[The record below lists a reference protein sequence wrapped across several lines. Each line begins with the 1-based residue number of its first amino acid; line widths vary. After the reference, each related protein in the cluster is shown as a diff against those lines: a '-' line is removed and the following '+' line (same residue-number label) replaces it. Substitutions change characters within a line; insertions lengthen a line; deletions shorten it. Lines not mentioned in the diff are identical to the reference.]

1 MFDTLWYGGDYNP
14 EQWAPDVWDD
24 DVRLMQ
30 RAGVTV
36 ATVGVFSWAKLEP
49 ADGEFDFAWLD
60 DVIDRLH
67 AGGVAVDLATA
78 TAAPPPWLV
87 REHPDVLPVM
97 ADGTVLGVGSR
108 QHYSPS
114 SATYRRYAAR
124 LAERIVHRYADHP
137 AVIAWHVNNEY
148 GCHVPRCY
156 SDESAVAFR
165 AWLAERYGDIET
177 LNDAWG
183 TAFWS
188 QHYASFEEVMP
199 PRAAPASINPTQQLD
214 FDRFSSDALLALHVM
229 ESEIIRARSDKPI
242 TTNFMG
248 FFKAA
253 DYWAWAQHVDFVTD
267 DAYPD
272 PADPRAIPY
281 AAAVR
286 DIMRSLAGDKPWI
299 LMEQA
304 TSAVNWRPRNAP
316 KPVGGFRR
324 LSLQSIARG
333 ADGIMQFQWR
343 QSVRGS
349 EKFHSAMVPHA
360 GEDTRIFREVCA
372 LGEELARLTD
382 VIGTRVPSR
391 VAVMFDWDSWWALEQ
406 TDTPAR
412 VSYVHAVLA
421 WHHALWRAGVTV
433 DFASRSS
440 SLDSYDLVIVPSMQV
455 VTPEVQE
462 RVAAA
467 RERGATVLVTY
478 QSAILDLGLG
488 VLPGGYLGSWASMLG
503 VRVEEFAPFA
513 HPDQYFDAPS
523 TVPGSAVEG
532 ALAGDIEGWSEV
544 VHADAAEVLATFTEG
559 LAAGG
564 PAITRRAPSEGAGAA
579 WYVATQ
585 PSDAL
590 ADAVVARLLADSGV
604 TPVATSASPEV
615 EAVRR
620 GEKLFLINHGAT
632 AAEVE
637 WDGGAA
643 TLEPGEVRVVAS
655 A

>member
-1 MFDTLWYGGDYNP
+1 MFDSLWYGGDYNP
-14 EQWAPDVWDD
+14 EQWTPDVWDE

-36 ATVGVFSWAKLEP
+36 ATVAVFSWARLEP

-60 DVIDRLH
+60 DVLDRLH
-67 AGGVAVDLATA
+67 AGGIGVDLATA

-114 SATYRRYAAR
+114 SATYRTYAAR
-124 LAERIVHRYADHP
+124 LATRIVDRYADHP

-148 GCHVPRCY
+148 GCHVPRCW
-156 SDESAVAFR
+156 SDESAGAFR
-165 AWLAERYGDIET
+165 VWLAERYGDIET

-188 QHYASFEEVMP
+188 QHYASFDEVMP
-199 PRAAPASINPTQQLD
+199 PRAAPASINPTEQLD
-214 FDRFSSDALLALHVM
+214 FDRFSSDALLALHRM
-229 ESEIIRARSDKPI
+229 ECDIIRARSDKPI

-248 FFKAA
+248 FFKPV
-253 DYWAWAQHVDFVTD
+253 DYWRWAQHVDFVTD

-272 PADPRAIPY
+272 PADPRAIPF

-286 DIMRSLAGDKPWI
+286 DLMRSLAGDKPWL

-316 KPVGGFRR
+316 KPAGMFRR

-360 GEDTRIFREVCA
+360 GEDTRIYREVCA
-372 LGEELARLTD
+372 LGEELAGLTS
-382 VIGTRVPSR
+382 VIGSRVPAST
-391 VAVMFDWDSWWALEQ
+391 AILFDWDSWWAVEQ

-412 VSYVHAVLA
+412 VSYLQSVLA
-421 WHHALWRAGVTV
+421 WHGALYRAGVTV
-433 DFASRSS
+433 DFASKDS
-440 SLDSYDLVIVPSMQV
+440 SLDGYDLVIVPTMQV
-455 VTPEVQE
+455 VTPEVQQ

-478 QSAILDLGLG
+478 QSAILDEGLG
-488 VLPGGYLGSWASMLG
+488 VLPGGYLGSWQELLG
-503 VRVEEFAPFA
+503 VRVEEFAPYA
-513 HPDQYFDAPS
+513 QPDQFFDAPAGAPSS
-523 TVPGSAVEG
+523 T
-532 ALAGDIEGWSEV
+532 LAGELAGEIEGWSEV

-559 LAAGG
+559 LAADG
-564 PAITRRAPSEGAGAA
+564 PAITRRAGSEGAGAA

-585 PSDAL
+585 PSEAL

-604 TPVATSASPEV
+604 APVARSASADV
-615 EAVRR
+615 ETVRR
-620 GEKLFLINHGAT
+620 GDRLFLINHGAT

-637 WDGGAA
+637 WDGGSA
-643 TLEPGEVRVVAS
+643 TVEAGDVTII
-655 A
+655 

>member
-1 MFDTLWYGGDYNP
+1 MFSSLWYGGDYNP
-14 EQWAPDVWDD
+14 EQWTPDVWDD
-24 DVRLMQ
+24 DVRLMR

-49 ADGEFDFAWLD
+49 ADGEFDFGWLD

-67 AGGVAVDLATA
+67 AGGIGVDLATA
-78 TAAPPPWLV
+78 TAAPPPWLA
-87 REHPDVLPVM
+87 REHPDTLPVM
-97 ADGTVLGVGSR
+97 ADGTVLGIGSR

-114 SATYRRYAAR
+114 SATYREYAAR
-124 LAERIVHRYADHP
+124 LATRIVERYADHP

-148 GCHVPRCY
+148 GCHVPRCW

-188 QHYASFEEVMP
+188 QHYASFDEVMP

-214 FDRFSSDALLALHVM
+214 FDRFGSDALLALHRM
-229 ESEIIRARSDKPI
+229 ECDIIRARSDKPI

-248 FFKAA
+248 FFKPA
-253 DYWAWAQHVDFVTD
+253 DYWRWAEHVDFVTD

-272 PADPRAIPY
+272 PADPRAIPF

-286 DIMRSLAGDKPWI
+286 DLMRSLAGDKPWI

-316 KPVGGFRR
+316 KPAGMFRR

-360 GEDTRIFREVCA
+360 GEDTRIYRDVCA
-372 LGEELARLTD
+372 LGEELAGLTS
-382 VIGTRVPSR
+382 VIGSRVPSR
-391 VAVMFDWDSWWALEQ
+391 VAVMFDWDSWWAVEQ

-412 VSYVHAVLA
+412 VSYIRAVLA
-421 WHHALWRAGVTV
+421 WHAALYRAGVTV
-433 DFASRSS
+433 DFASKDS
-440 SLDSYDLVIVPSMQV
+440 SLDGYDLVIVPTMQV
-455 VTPEVQE
+455 VTPEVQA

-467 RERGATVLVTY
+467 SGRGATVLVTY
-478 QSAILDLGLG
+478 QSAILDEGLG
-488 VLPGGYLGSWASMLG
+488 VLPGGYLGAWQELLG
-503 VRVEEFAPFA
+503 VRVEEFAPYA
-513 HPDQYFDAPS
+513 QPDQFFDAPA
-523 TVPGSAVEG
+523 TVPVSSLDGE
-532 ALAGDIEGWSEV
+532 LAGGIEGWSEV

-564 PAITRRAPSEGAGAA
+564 PAITRRAGAEGAGAA

-585 PSDAL
+585 PSEAL

-604 TPVATSASPEV
+604 APVATSASDEV

-620 GEKLFLINHGAT
+620 GDRLFLINHGAT

-643 TLEPGEVRVVAS
+643 TLDAGEVRVV
-655 A
+655 